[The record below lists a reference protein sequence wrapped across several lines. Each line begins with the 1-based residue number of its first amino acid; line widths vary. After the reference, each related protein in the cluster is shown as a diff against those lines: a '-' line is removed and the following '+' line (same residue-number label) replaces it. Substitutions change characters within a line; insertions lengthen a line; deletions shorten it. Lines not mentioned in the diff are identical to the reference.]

1 MSSKRRSWPATGSTQ
16 VIWQPS
22 SGIDRDAG
30 REYPAS
36 VPARIAALSPVLDPA
51 TRALTIAATS
61 ELMRFDSELGHRVQ
75 QFGPL
80 LLRSEAASSSQ
91 IENLTASASSVL
103 SAELGGRGGRNAGE
117 VVANTRAM
125 QAAID
130 LAGSITPDS
139 ILAMHRALLEQQ
151 PRHRPGAWRDEPV
164 WIGTR
169 SDSPFGASYVAP
181 PFEQVPALID
191 DLIDFVHREDIDP
204 LTKVAIAHAQFET
217 IHPFTDGNGR
227 TGRALAQ
234 SMLRA
239 EGVTQSVAVP
249 VSAGLL
255 TDVEGYHAA
264 LDDYRKG
271 SLDAIVSAF
280 AHAASR
286 AVANA
291 RQLIQEI
298 DDVRASWNGK
308 LAARRS
314 SNAWSLL
321 DLFAERP
328 IVSAV
333 IAAQSLGIATPNAY
347 PPLRA
352 LTDAG
357 IVQSKHE
364 HKLGDS
370 LWRAD
375 EILLALD
382 RFADRA
388 GRRTRDTR

>member
-1 MSSKRRSWPATGSTQ
+1 MSKKQPDWPAVGS
-16 VIWQPS
+16 VSIAWGPS
-22 SGIDRDAG
+22 SGLDPRAG
-30 REYPAS
+30 RHYSAS
-36 VPARIAALSPVLDPA
+36 VPAHIGDLFPELEPE
-51 TRALTIAATS
+51 TRALSIAATRQ
-61 ELMRFDSELGHRVQ
+61 LMRFDSELGHRVQ

-91 IENLTASASSVL
+91 IENLTASARSVL
-103 SAELGGRGGRNAGE
+103 SAELGGRAGRNAEE

-130 LAGSITPDS
+130 LAGSIAPDS

-151 PRHRPGAWRDEPV
+151 PRQRPGAWREEPV

-169 SDSPFGASYVAP
+169 SDAPFGASYVAP
-181 PFEQVPALID
+181 PAKMVPTLID
-191 DLIDFVHREDIDP
+191 DLIDFAQRDDVDP
-204 LTKVAIAHAQFET
+204 LSKIAITHAQFET

-227 TGRALAQ
+227 TGRAFAQ

-239 EGVTQSVAVP
+239 AGITQSIAVP

-255 TDVEGYHAA
+255 TDVDGYHAA
-264 LDDYRKG
+264 LDAYRRG
-271 SLDAIVSAF
+271 DLDPIVGAF

-286 AVANA
+286 AVMNA
-291 RQLIQEI
+291 QRLVEEI
-298 DDVRASWNGK
+298 DEIRAGWSDR
-308 LAARRS
+308 LTARRS
-314 SNAWSLL
+314 SNAWALL
-321 DLFAERP
+321 DLFAQRP
-328 IVSAV
+328 IVSAA
-333 IAAQSLGIATPNAY
+333 IAAASVGVLTRNVY

-388 GRRTRDTR
+388 GRRTRATR